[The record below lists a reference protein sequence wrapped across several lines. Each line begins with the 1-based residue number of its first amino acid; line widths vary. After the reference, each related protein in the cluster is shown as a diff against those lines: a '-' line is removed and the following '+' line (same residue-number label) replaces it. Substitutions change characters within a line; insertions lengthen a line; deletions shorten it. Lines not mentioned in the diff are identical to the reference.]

1 MVKTNKTQLNE
12 LQQKVP
18 FINDYAM
25 MGVVKTKE
33 LEDQAKK
40 LQTESQ
46 LENPDDL
53 ISHIQELRFCF
64 IQALEK
70 INQFR
75 DVFDPLYAQVAE
87 LDGSDKNDDGSALE

>member
-1 MVKTNKTQLNE
+1 MVETNKTELNK

-25 MGVVKTKE
+25 MGVLKTKE

-40 LQTESQ
+40 LITESQ

-53 ISHIQELRFCF
+53 ISHIRELRYCF
-64 IQALEK
+64 ISALEK
-70 INQFR
+70 INQFK

-87 LDGSDKNDDGSALE
+87 LDGSDENDDGSG

>member
-1 MVKTNKTQLNE
+1 MVETNKTQLNK

-18 FINDYAM
+18 IINDYAM
-25 MGVVKTKE
+25 MGVLKTKE

-53 ISHIQELRFCF
+53 ISHIGEVRYCF
-64 IQALEK
+64 ISALEK
-70 INQFR
+70 INQFK

-87 LDGSDKNDDGSALE
+87 LDGSDENDDGSG